1 MAEKVGKEYCSPEIL
16 FQDYMEAWV
25 GLSIKKAKLYL
36 RRLASQARK
45 DEIDNIQ
52 SQIRHPSRQISEE
65 DLINQQLQTFNFI
78 HESCWTTFDD
88 LPFSSQELEVKCS
101 IQLIQGFNIL
111 ESRFVTEKTNMYLE
125 DEVLDA
131 DEMMKLIKLLDGLR
145 ERYLVA
151 GDRLHLLYSNS
162 QLEKDKEKI
171 AETFPT
177 LENMKRMLN
186 EQIQARME
194 NYAHSH
200 SAKFRVNVR
209 TNTFSFSSFI
219 LLYNTNF
226 RTQRCPGYLYLLP
239 PFIRLKILFQCFSPI
254 KSRPTELRISNQANS
269 FKF

>member
-209 TNTFSFSSFI
+209 TNTFSLSSFI
-219 LLYNTNF
+219 LLFNTNF
-226 RTQRCPGYLYLLP
+226 RNCSVAQGTYIYSR
-239 PFIRLKILFQCFSPI
+239 RLFVLKYYFSVFP
-254 KSRPTELRISNQANS
+254 L
-269 FKF
+269 

>member
-45 DEIDNIQ
+45 DEIDNIHSQ
-52 SQIRHPSRQISEE
+52 SRHRHPSRQISEE

-111 ESRFVTEKTNMYLE
+111 ESRFITEKTNMYLE

-200 SAKFRVNVR
+200 SAKFRVNV
-209 TNTFSFSSFI
+209 S
-219 LLYNTNF
+219 
-226 RTQRCPGYLYLLP
+226 YLL
-239 PFIRLKILFQCFSPI
+239 FFYSILTWEPSVTQGTLATPAVYPHLVFNYDFAFSPV
-254 KSRPTELRISNQANS
+254 KVDPLNSISNQAKN
-269 FKF
+269 FQI